1 MIKLTLT
8 EKGGEPKLLTF
19 EKDEITIGRVSGNDI
34 VLAKG
39 NVSKRHSR
47 LTAKPGGQIEVADL
61 KSTNGTYVNGRKI
74 AVPTTLSGNDRVYVG
89 DFLITVDLGEGQEAN
104 DEAGGEAQHASVPP
118 PPPPP
123 RATGSRAAQLPAD
136 GESGYGDE
144 DADELGLAA
153 RPPRSG
159 RMPIPPPPPPPPPR
173 RPPTPLA
180 GRSFDDLDDDLD
192 NLPPPPPEEDTG
204 SVGLFAHSRA
214 ADEDISRKVSVGARP
229 GASAAAPAFASA
241 AAAPLGGV
249 TDVGNALGLDALL
262 ADASVRQVLITAPDA
277 ALVDRGAGLTLH
289 DGGLGDPNAV
299 ADALW
304 RLANTAYPP
313 PAPDNPVVDVRLP
326 DGSRMTAAFPPA
338 APGGVVAA
346 IRRPALVERELGDLL
361 PPGADDAET
370 LLEAVVAARR
380 NVLVTGDVG
389 AVSAALGALGAAI
402 AADRRVVAIG
412 AASPQARAGW
422 MDLAPTLDA
431 AGLLRVAAGF
441 RPDHLV
447 IGELMGTEVGELALL
462 ATRGQDGILAALPG
476 RSPSEVLARL
486 ATLVSVALAGST
498 VAPALAATTF
508 DLVLQVVSV
517 RDGTAR
523 IVEVAEPR
531 WASGA
536 LTAETALAFGGDRR
550 EPGGG
555 RLEGRG
561 ISSRLADALAAAGS
575 PVPSALVAQ

>member
-47 LTAKPGGQIEVADL
+47 FTAKPGGQIEVADL

-74 AVPTTLSGNDRVYVG
+74 ISPTPLSANDRVYVG
-89 DFLITVDLGEGQEAN
+89 DFLITIDLGAGEEAEE
-104 DEAGGEAQHASVPP
+104 EAGSASEHPAPP

-123 RATGSRAAQLPAD
+123 RGTGSRAAQLPAD
-136 GESGYGDE
+136 DEGDTGYGDE
-144 DADELGLAA
+144 DDEELGLAA

-180 GRSFDDLDDDLD
+180 SRPVDNLDDDLD
-192 NLPPPPPEEDTG
+192 DLPPPPPDEDTG
-204 SVGLFAHSRA
+204 SVGLFAHSRP
-214 ADEDISRKVSVGARP
+214 ADEDISRRISVGARP
-229 GASAAAPAFASA
+229 GAPAAAPAFA
-241 AAAPLGGV
+241 AAPPAPAGRRHGYRQRPGAGG
-249 TDVGNALGLDALL
+249 LL

-304 RLANTAYPP
+304 RLANTAFPP

-326 DGSRMTAAFPPA
+326 DGSHMTAAFPPA

-346 IRRPALVERELGDLL
+346 IRRPALVERALGDLL
-361 PPGADDAET
+361 PSGARDAET
-370 LLEAVVAARR
+370 LLTAVVAARR

-389 AVSAALGALGAAI
+389 AVSAALGALGAADPRRS
-402 AADRRVVAIG
+402 AGRRDRG
-412 AASPQARAGW
+412 H
-422 MDLAPTLDA
+422 
-431 AGLLRVAAGF
+431 VAAGAWWVDGSGPGAG
-441 RPDHLV
+441 RRGPTAGGRRVPARSPGHRRA
-447 IGELMGTEVGELALL
+447 GRYRGRRAGA
-462 ATRGQDGILAALPG
+462 AGGARTRRHPG
-476 RSPSEVLARL
+476 RVAR
-486 ATLVSVALAGST
+486 AVA
-498 VAPALAATTF
+498 
-508 DLVLQVVSV
+508 
-517 RDGTAR
+517 
-523 IVEVAEPR
+523 
-531 WASGA
+531 
-536 LTAETALAFGGDRR
+536 
-550 EPGGG
+550 
-555 RLEGRG
+555 GRG
-561 ISSRLADALAAAGS
+561 AGPTGNAGVRRAVGRRRRRRRWRPPRSTWSCTSCRSATAAHGSSRLRSRGGRPAR
-575 PVPSALVAQ
+575 